1 MKIVSIH
8 LNEMKGA
15 SLGQEHL
22 QEAIT
27 SPAESIKQTKKKKE
41 SKRLTKPSPVGM
53 IQTKEHH
60 IGFSMQPPRPSP
72 LKIPQ
77 PNSITHH

>member
-1 MKIVSIH
+1 MRIVSIH

-27 SPAESIKQTKKKKE
+27 SPAERIKQTKKKKR
-41 SKRLTKPSPVGM
+41 KQ
-53 IQTKEHH
+53 QTDKTQSSWDDSDQGASHWILH
-60 IGFSMQPPRPSP
+60 AASQTFPP
-72 LKIPQ
+72 
-77 PNSITHH
+77 